1 MNRLTEKIN
10 GEAYVKRYGGLTS
23 ICYGC
28 DRVGTCKKKKC
39 GFYHAIEKLA
49 AYEDT
54 GLEPEFKKKL
64 QEQAEKEHRSLS
76 NYIESILIKDIN
88 KQSRE

>member
-1 MNRLTEKIN
+1 MAKTERIF
-10 GEAYVKRYGGLTS
+10 
-23 ICYGC
+23 I
-28 DRVGTCKKKKC
+28 RV
-39 GFYHAIEKLA
+39 EL
-49 AYEDT
+49 
-54 GLEPEFKKKL
+54 EFKKKL